1 MAECREKP
9 KVDNLDYRMPRLRN
23 ALSLSGLAIAC
34 VLMVSLAQTGQLPM
48 RPSPSQRAIRIDLQG
63 SGVNLHE
70 PHKEFS
76 FARLVYSGGIGWRSE
91 AWATDS
97 PKADITFI
105 AGVKRLSNLDVR
117 ESQFFIPLTSQEIF
131 KYPFLYAVEVGYLEL
146 SREEADILRE
156 YLLRGGFFVVD
167 DFHGTKEWAH
177 FEEQLRKVFPNCKIE
192 EIPSTHPIFHCFF
205 DINELIQVPGAQM
218 LYSGRTYEK
227 DGVVPH
233 FRGVLDENGRIMV
246 MINFNSDLGD
256 AWEWAD
262 VPYYPEK
269 YATAA
274 YRLGINYII
283 YSMSH

>member
-1 MAECREKP
+1 
-9 KVDNLDYRMPRLRN
+9 MPRLKHF
-23 ALSLSGLAIAC
+23 LSFFGLAI
-34 VLMVSLAQTGQLPM
+34 LSLFMVCLSQTGV
-48 RPSPSQRAIRIDLQG
+48 SPTRRSASPAAARLDLQAP
-63 SGVNLHE
+63 NLNPHE
-70 PHKEFS
+70 PHKEFT
-76 FARLVYSGGIGWRSE
+76 FARLIYSGGTGWRYG

-97 PKADITFI
+97 PKADVTFV
-105 AGVKRLSNLDVR
+105 AGVKRITNLDVR
-117 ESQFFIPLTSQEIF
+117 ETQFFIPLTSKEIF

-156 YLLRGGFFVVD
+156 YLLKGGFFVVD

-177 FEEQLRKVFPNCKIE
+177 FEEQLRRVLPTCTIH
-192 EIPSTHPIFHCFF
+192 EIPPTYAIFHCFF
-205 DINELIQVPGAQM
+205 DIDELIQVPGAQM

-233 FRGVLDENGRIMV
+233 FRGVFDETGRIMV

-269 YATAA
+269 YSSAA

-283 YSMSH
+283 YSMTH